1 MNGALK
7 TKREYPTKKRRA
19 ASARK
24 SAKKID
30 AVYETPYESHSC
42 MEPLNCTADVKEDS
56 AEIWG
61 PIQAPGWVQ
70 DDLTKVLGM
79 PKEKII
85 VNMTFLG
92 GGFGRKAFF
101 DYTQEAVL
109 ISREIKGPV
118 QVIWTREDD
127 TLLGLSGLV
136 WSINVRLVS
145 MKMDEFQL

>member
-1 MNGALK
+1 MNDALK
-7 TKREYPTKKRRA
+7 TKEGISYRTKGNLLVA
-19 ASARK
+19 HK
-24 SAKKID
+24 SAKKVE

-61 PIQAPGWVQ
+61 PIQARGWIQ
-70 DDLTKVLGM
+70 DDLVKVLGM

-101 DYTQEAVL
+101 DYPQEAVL
-109 ISREIKGPV
+109 ISKEIKSPV
-118 QVIWTREDD
+118 QVIWTRERYFA
-127 TLLGLSGLV
+127 SP
-136 WSINVRLVS
+136 I
-145 MKMDEFQL
+145 

>member
-1 MNGALK
+1 MLPRLSVN
-7 TKREYPTKKRRA
+7 P
-19 ASARK
+19 
-24 SAKKID
+24 AKKVE

-42 MEPLNCTADVKEDS
+42 MEPLNCTADVKADS

-61 PIQAPGWVQ
+61 PIQAPGWIQ

-109 ISREIKGPV
+109 ISKEIKGPV

-127 TLLGLSGLV
+127 TLLGPFRPGMVYQCAGGLNEE
-136 WSINVRLVS
+136 WKN
-145 MKMDEFQL
+145 FQL